1 MDEFRISTDPM
12 PKNRL
17 TKPFV
22 GKRSILFDIYVS
34 VEQNRFARVKQGIKI
49 SPTCNRAFCEPR
61 HSAGAGGVTRTRDL
75 RITPALLYQL
85 SYTSTK
91 YTEQLRN
98 TRAYFN
104 CCRNRS
110 APMEKADAYINCRR
124 NNMLYASCAVFVLKR
139 KRFHRKLW

>member
-22 GKRSILFDIYVS
+22 GKRSILFDSYVIGGQS
-34 VEQNRFARVKQGIKI
+34 SFAMVKQGIKI

-75 RITPALLYQL
+75 RITNALLYQL

-91 YTEQLRN
+91 YTEKLLQIIP
-98 TRAYFN
+98 N
-104 CCRNRS
+104 CAKIISENIGITL
-110 APMEKADAYINCRR
+110 YIILSFLILSRE
-124 NNMLYASCAVFVLKR
+124 AVKNES
-139 KRFHRKLW
+139 